1 MENHSNRVRP
11 NAIDSTTG
19 GDLAE
24 QALQSR
30 HDALTRS
37 DTKTSSE
44 DSAAPAIATGSW
56 MEDVKAQIRE
66 NPLTS
71 VGIVAALG
79 YLWGATR

>member
-30 HDALTRS
+30 HDAHTSR
-37 DTKTSSE
+37 DTKTSSAE
-44 DSAAPAIATGSW
+44 SAATAIGTGSW

-71 VGIVAALG
+71 VGIVAAMG